1 MSLSQQ
7 INADI
12 KAAMLAKEKEKLEA
26 LRAVKAA
33 FLVAQTE
40 KGGSNELS
48 EDTELKIIQKLV
60 KQRKDSAEMYKANN
74 RIDLYDKEIA
84 QAKVIEQYLPEQ
96 LGEEEIQII
105 VEDIISS
112 VEAKGMQDMG
122 KVMGVATKKLSGK
135 ADGKVISQIV
145 KKLLANL

>member
-26 LRAVKAA
+26 LRAIKAA
-33 FLVAQTE
+33 FMVAKTE
-40 KGGSNELS
+40 KGGNGELT
-48 EDTELKIIQKLV
+48 EDAELKIVQKLV
-60 KQRKDSAEMYKANN
+60 KQRKDSAEMYKTNN
-74 RIDLYDKEIA
+74 RTDLYEKEIA
-84 QAKVIEQYLPEQ
+84 EAKVIEQYLPEQ

-105 VEDIISS
+105 LEDIITA

-135 ADGKVISQIV
+135 ADGKTISQIV
-145 KKLLANL
+145 KKLLSEL

>member
-7 INADI
+7 INSDI
-12 KAAMLAKEKEKLEA
+12 KSAMLAKEKEKLEA
-26 LRAVKAA
+26 LRAIKAA

-40 KGGSNELS
+40 KGGSGELT
-48 EDTELKIIQKLV
+48 EEAELKIIQKLV
-60 KQRKDSAEMYKANN
+60 KQRKDSAEMYKSNN
-74 RIDLYDKEIA
+74 RMDLYEKEIA
-84 QAKVIEQYLPEQ
+84 EAKVIEQYLPEQ

-105 VEDIISS
+105 LEDIIAN

-135 ADGKVISQIV
+135 ADGKTISQIV
-145 KKLLANL
+145 KKLLAEL